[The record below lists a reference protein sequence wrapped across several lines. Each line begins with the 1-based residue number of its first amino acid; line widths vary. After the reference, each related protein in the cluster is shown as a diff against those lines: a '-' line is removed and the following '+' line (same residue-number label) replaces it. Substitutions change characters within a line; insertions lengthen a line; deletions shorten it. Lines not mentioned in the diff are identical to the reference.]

1 VKLTKAQ
8 DRVLTVVYE
17 LSRGVPGVPL
27 DVDEIERRCDELD
40 IFNISEEEYEK
51 YLRNV
56 VERFRGGLA

>member
-1 VKLTKAQ
+1 
-8 DRVLTVVYE
+8 
-17 LSRGVPGVPL
+17 VPGVPL